1 MKRTLRGKVVSD
13 KMDKTIVVL
22 VERVKEHP
30 LYKKKY
36 AVTSKFKAHDE
47 AGKAKMNDIVEIEE
61 SRPLSATKRWS
72 LKKVLTAKDLEK

>member
-36 AVTSKFKAHDE
+36 SVTSKFKAHDE
-47 AGKAKMNDIVEIEE
+47 AGKAKMNDMVEIEE

>member
-1 MKRTLRGKVVSD
+1 MKRTLIGKVVSD

-22 VERVKEHP
+22 TERVKEHP

-36 AVTSKFKAHDE
+36 SVSTKFSAHDE
-47 AGKAKMNDIVEIEE
+47 KGTAKMGDMVEIEE
-61 SRPLSATKRWS
+61 SRPMSATKRWS